1 MQPIIR
7 SIMGDRDIFDRWK
20 KKLRFRAYRDKKY
33 KKKLILGLEEILEG
47 LIWKKKIMYSRY
59 SLI

>member
-33 KKKLILGLEEILEG
+33 KKKLDTRN
-47 LIWKKKIMYSRY
+47 KIS
-59 SLI
+59 SNETSQITG